1 MSGKQNQ
8 NASKGNR
15 SNTVNEDYDSPS
27 WSIPEILLLIMM
39 RLGIVDFLAF
49 SGVCKLWWTIALT
62 NRKKFLLSR
71 QRMAIRISTRVANR
85 KECCLEDCDGRVFR
99 TILPVL
105 AAGPVSG

>member
-8 NASKGNR
+8 NASKRKR
-15 SNTVNEDYDSPS
+15 SNTVNEDDDSPS

-49 SGVCKLWWTIALT
+49 SGVCKLWRTIALT

-71 QRMAIRISTRVANR
+71 QRMAIRISTQVANR
-85 KECCLEDCDGRVFR
+85 K
-99 TILPVL
+99 
-105 AAGPVSG
+105 